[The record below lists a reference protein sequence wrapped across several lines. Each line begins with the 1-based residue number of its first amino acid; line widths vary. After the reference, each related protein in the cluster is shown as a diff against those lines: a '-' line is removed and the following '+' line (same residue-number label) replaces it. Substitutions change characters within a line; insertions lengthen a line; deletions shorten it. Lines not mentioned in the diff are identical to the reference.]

1 MTLGILTAQKQ
12 PSRGKGAAP
21 MNLPLLFARRYLL
34 AKRSTNAINVIT
46 WISIVV
52 IAVVTGAMVVVL
64 SAMNGIAELV
74 DRIYSPFDLDI
85 TITAAE
91 GKTLA
96 RDSIDLGALLARA
109 DVEQASF
116 TIEENVLLRCGDQ
129 QAVAALK
136 GVEPQYLSMAAM
148 ERYIF
153 TGKAALEGATGPTA
167 ILGLALKADLG
178 VPLDDGVFQPL
189 EISAPIRGR
198 KLSKFKQAAFEQA
211 AVGLSG
217 AFSMNMEYDSKYA
230 VVPLDLA
237 AELLHYDSAASALEL
252 KLKPKADMD
261 RTAREIAA
269 TLGPRYTVKTRYQKN
284 ALMYQTNATE
294 KLVAFVVLAFIGL
307 IGAFNV
313 IASLTM
319 MMIEKKEDMRTLM
332 SMGAT
337 ANTVRRIFLHEG
349 LLIVVAGAGIGLGLG
364 VGIVLAQQRF
374 AFVEMAEAMT
384 DSFPVKLV
392 GSDLLL
398 ITTTVLAI
406 GLLATWVPL
415 RALSRRFLYA
425 TAARV

>member
-1 MTLGILTAQKQ
+1 
-12 PSRGKGAAP
+12 

-52 IAVVTGAMVVVL
+52 IAVVTGAMVVVM

-85 TITAAE
+85 TITPAE

-96 RDSIDLGALLARA
+96 RDSIDLGALLARP
-109 DVEQASF
+109 DVAQASF

-129 QAVAALK
+129 QAVATLK
-136 GVEPQYLSMAAM
+136 GVEPQYLAMAGM
-148 ERYIF
+148 EPYIF
-153 TGKAALEGATGPTA
+153 TGKAAIEGPTGPTA

-178 VPLDDGVFQPL
+178 VPEDDGIFQPL

-198 KLSKFKQAAFEQA
+198 KLSKYRQAAFEQA
-211 AVGLSG
+211 ALAMSG

-237 AELLHYDSAASALEL
+237 AMLLHYDSAASALEL
-252 KLKPKADMD
+252 KLKPKADLD
-261 RTAREIAA
+261 RAAREIAA
-269 TLGPRYTVKTRYQKN
+269 ALGPRYTVKTRYQKN

-337 ANTVRRIFLHEG
+337 ARMVRRVFLHEG
-349 LLIVVAGAGIGLGLG
+349 LLIVLTGALIGLALGIG
-364 VGIVLAQQRF
+364 ICLAQQRF
-374 AFVEMAEAMT
+374 KLVEMAEAMT
-384 DSFPVKLV
+384 DSFPVKLIWT
-392 GSDLLL
+392 DLLL
-398 ITTTVLAI
+398 ITATVLTI

-425 TAARV
+425 TATRV

>member
-1 MTLGILTAQKQ
+1 
-12 PSRGKGAAP
+12 

-74 DRIYSPFDLDI
+74 DRIYSPFDQDI
-85 TITAAE
+85 TITPVE
-91 GKTLA
+91 GKTFPKEAL
-96 RDSIDLGALLARA
+96 DLGALLARPE
-109 DVEQASF
+109 VMQASW

-129 QAVAALK
+129 QAVATLK
-136 GVEPQYLSMAAM
+136 GVEPQYLGMADM
-148 ERYIF
+148 QRYLY
-153 TGKAALEGATGPTA
+153 TGKVGLESATGPTA
-167 ILGLALKADLG
+167 MLGLGLKADLG

-198 KLSKFKQAAFEQA
+198 KLSKYRQAAFEQA
-211 AVGLSG
+211 AVALSG
-217 AFSMNMEYDSKYA
+217 AFSMNMEFDMKYA

-237 AELLHYDSAASALEL
+237 SELLHYDGAANALEL
-252 KLKPKADMD
+252 QLRPKSELERNAASIRSVIGDKFVV
-261 RTAREIAA
+261 RTRH
-269 TLGPRYTVKTRYQKN
+269 QKN

-332 SMGAT
+332 SLGAE
-337 ANTVRRIFLHEG
+337 ARMVRRVFLFEG
-349 LLIVVAGAGIGLGLG
+349 LLIVVAGTLIGLALGLG
-364 VGIVLAQQRF
+364 ICWAQQRF
-374 AFVEMAEAMT
+374 GFVQMAEAMV
-384 DSFPVKLV
+384 DAFPVKVVLA
-392 GSDLLL
+392 DLLL
-398 ITTTVLAI
+398 ILATVLGI

-415 RALSRRFLYA
+415 RALSRRFLHA
-425 TAARV
+425 TAARA